1 MDWND
6 GYVVDTEYL
15 TGFAPKLAP
24 AYLNT
29 VCVINGYEPVPMD
42 RPFTYFELGCGQG
55 FTANMLAASNPQG
68 RFYAVDFN
76 PSHVANARQLS
87 SAARLDNL
95 TVLEKSFA
103 GLVQGQVEVPE
114 LDFIVMHGIYSWVTP
129 ENRRHLVDFI
139 ARHLKPS
146 GIAYLTYNA
155 LPGWSAAAPLQR
167 LALEYAQAHPNTRDM
182 QVEEARA
189 FINRMIDAKA
199 GYFTSNTGAILKNRL
214 ENWKTAKPCYLA
226 HEYMNECWQALYHA
240 DVARD
245 LREARLEFAGSVI
258 LGLAFPDM
266 MLSKEQL
273 DLVNTIPGVTG
284 RETVKDFMM
293 NTGFRADVFMRG
305 ARRMP
310 PLRKA
315 QWLQQVGVALTV
327 PREQATLGFTAETMS
342 ARDDMAGPLLNH
354 LAKGPRSL
362 AELASLP
369 GQSVDNVFHVL
380 ALLTTHDQGTPF
392 FLGSA
397 NAPVEAAHRMNLAVA
412 EQATLDDR
420 YQALA
425 SPLLGTAL
433 PAGQIQRLVYLL
445 LRRSPDRRDAAALAQ
460 EVWKILSSQESPVMV
475 SDKPLDSKEEE
486 AAEVLNTVK
495 KVLEQR
501 LPLWRQLK
509 ML

>member
-24 AYLNT
+24 SYLNT
-29 VCVINGYEPVPMD
+29 VCVINGYEPVPID

-68 RFYAVDFN
+68 RFYAADFN
-76 PSHVANARQLS
+76 PAHVANARELS
-87 SAARLDNL
+87 STARLDNL
-95 TVLEKSFA
+95 TLLENSFA
-103 GLVQGQVEVPE
+103 ELAQGRVEVPE

-129 ENRRHLVDFI
+129 ENRRHLVNFI
-139 ARHLKPS
+139 GRHLKPG

-155 LPGWSAAAPLQR
+155 LPGWSTAAPLQR
-167 LALEYAQAHPNTRDM
+167 LALEYASAHPNTRDV
-182 QVEEARA
+182 QVEETRA
-189 FINRMIDAKA
+189 FINRMIDTKA
-199 GYFTSNTGAILKNRL
+199 GYFAANTGVILKNRL
-214 ENWKTAKPCYLA
+214 ENWRTAKPCYLA

-245 LREARLEFAGSVI
+245 LRQAKLEFAGSVI
-258 LGLAFPDM
+258 LGLAFPEM
-266 MLSKEQL
+266 MLTKEQL
-273 DLVNTIPGVTG
+273 ALLDTIPGVTG

-293 NTGFRADVFMRG
+293 NTAFRADVFVRG
-305 ARRMP
+305 ARRMSA
-310 PLRKA
+310 LRRA
-315 QWLQQVGVALTV
+315 QWLPQVGMALTV
-327 PREQATLGFTAETMS
+327 PREFATLGFTPETMS
-342 ARDDMAGPLLNH
+342 AKDDMAAPLLNH
-354 LAKGPRSL
+354 LANGPRSL

-369 GQSVDNVFHVL
+369 GQTVESIFHVL

-392 FLGSA
+392 FLSSA
-397 NAPVEAAHRMNLAVA
+397 KASMEPAHRMNLAVA

-445 LRRSPDRRDAAALAQ
+445 LRRSPDRRDAATMAQ
-460 EVWKILSSQESPVMV
+460 EVWNILSNQESPVVV
-475 SDKPLDSKEEE
+475 SGKPLNSKEEE
-486 AAEVLNTVK
+486 MAEVLSTVK